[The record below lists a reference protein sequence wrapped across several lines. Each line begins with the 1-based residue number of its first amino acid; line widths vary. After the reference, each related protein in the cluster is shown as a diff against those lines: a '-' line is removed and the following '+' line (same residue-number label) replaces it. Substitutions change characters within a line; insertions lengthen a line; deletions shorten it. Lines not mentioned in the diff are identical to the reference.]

1 MTHSLLL
8 LLSCI
13 ILFVLGAPTLA
24 PSASGGNVSATVAGK
39 VTISIIHQL
48 LQSSASAS
56 TSGASTTGVIAV
68 PLSSYSFAPYPTPTL
83 SPLPPVYPA
92 TDPLPLALIYKSC
105 PILRLCGLLPT
116 KKPRTL

>member
-56 TSGASTTGVIAV
+56 TSGASTTGLFIH
-68 PLSSYSFAPYPTPTL
+68 SYPTPTL

-92 TDPLPLALIYKSC
+92 TDPLTIALIHKSC
-105 PILRLCGLLPT
+105 PILRL
-116 KKPRTL
+116 TL